1 MSCNLLSDE
10 LVGLVRV
17 MVDVIPVSR
26 VPVMALTLKSPN
38 SPFLT
43 ASRSIESTSIS
54 LTVELNFRARSI
66 MTLPHLEIKVTNQL
80 RTKMATKM
88 NRSYF
93 HFTNQL
99 VKVHTKQ
106 SI

>member
-10 LVGLVRV
+10 LVGVVRV
-17 MVDVIPVSR
+17 MVAGIHVSR
-26 VPVMALTLKSPN
+26 VPVMALILKSPN

-66 MTLPHLEIKVTNQL
+66 ITLPHLQIIVTNQL
-80 RTKMATKM
+80 RTKVATKM

-99 VKVHTKQ
+99 VKAHTKQ
-106 SI
+106 SV